1 MFIIFR
7 WDVVTT
13 RLKHVF
19 DIEWFIQEIS
29 IVNKYLWRETPTPSF
44 IYFDFVKMNIYI
56 YIYIKDSI
64 NEHFVRTT
72 SKLCY
77 FVRESWSPIYLK
89 KTDSQFVQN
98 RAALVYM
105 LFISLLHIIS

>member
-1 MFIIFR
+1 MIHSGDFNSEQ
-7 WDVVTT
+7 
-13 RLKHVF
+13 VF
-19 DIEWFIQEIS
+19 MKRDTDS
-29 IVNKYLWRETPTPSF
+29 I
-44 IYFDFVKMNIYI
+44 IYFYFVKMNI

-72 SKLCY
+72 SKLRY
-77 FVRESWSPIYLK
+77 FVRESWSQLFL

-105 LFISLLHIIS
+105 LLLAYCI